1 MLQYNFDRVMRLL
14 TDRKGVTALEYGL
27 LMMAAIIVAVAT
39 ILGSL
44 GTKLSS
50 AFSNMATAL

>member
-1 MLQYNFDRVMRLL
+1 MLQYICDRVMRLL
-14 TDRKGVTALEYGL
+14 ADRRGVTALEYGV
-27 LMMAAIIVAVAT
+27 MMAAMIVAVAT
-39 ILGSL
+39 IMGSL

>member
-1 MLQYNFDRVMRLL
+1 MRLL
-14 TDRKGVTALEYGL
+14 ADRRGVTALEYGV
-27 LMMAAIIVAVAT
+27 MMAAMIVAVAT
-39 ILGSL
+39 IMGSL

>member
-1 MLQYNFDRVMRLL
+1 MLQYNFNRVMRLL
-14 TDRKGVTALEYGL
+14 TDRKGVTALEYGV
-27 LMMAAIIVAVAT
+27 MMAAIIVAVAT